1 MKKKIAVFAVVIV
14 AAAFACAAFAGC
26 STPISDEEG
35 VQAVINAV
43 AASKAFYEEYD
54 AETGY
59 SYYIKLT
66 WKNRQEGKKETNY
79 LAYKKG
85 SEDLGWNEF
94 VMAQYK
100 NEVSDSATS
109 DSTVEYFGDVLA
121 DNEAEDVKEN
131 YVRAY
136 LNKDYAV
143 AALTEEEYLA
153 QPAVNKLTLPYVMSL
168 FDNLDAEDIS
178 VTSATRAGA
187 VVTVVFTV
195 SDKSVPLAAY
205 GEVTVRVTNE
215 KVSALEAKQNA
226 EDSDEDLALDYTLVY
241 ASPNVSMPRS
251 YKDKD
256 DKTIKIDYTVL
267 L

>member
-14 AAAFACAAFAGC
+14 AAAFVCAAFAGC

-66 WKNRQEGKKETNY
+66 GKNRQEGKKETNY

-85 SEDLGWNEF
+85 NEDLGWNDF

-109 DSTVEYFGDVLA
+109 VSTVEYFGDVLA
-121 DNEAEDVKEN
+121 DEKAEDVKEN

-143 AALTEEEYLA
+143 AALTDVAAVILTEGVPPDETVAELA
-153 QPAVNKLTLPYVMSL
+153 ESRGVNLLGSERDTLETGAALLSL
-168 FDNLDAEDIS
+168 L
-178 VTSATRAGA
+178 GA
-187 VVTVVFTV
+187 
-195 SDKSVPLAAY
+195 
-205 GEVTVRVTNE
+205 
-215 KVSALEAKQNA
+215 
-226 EDSDEDLALDYTLVY
+226 
-241 ASPNVSMPRS
+241 
-251 YKDKD
+251 
-256 DKTIKIDYTVL
+256 
-267 L
+267 